1 MSSFGI
7 QKGLKPH
14 FRTALISG
22 EDCKNVTDQK
32 RKENSKIYL
41 LFVLAFMFLLG
52 LIIRR
57 MDTPGQKFPAE
68 DLLNERLRQN
78 QTFNY
83 DYFDII
89 KWP

>member
-1 MSSFGI
+1 MSSYDI

-41 LFVLAFMFLLG
+41 LFVLTFMFLLG

-57 MDTPGQKFPAE
+57 MNTSEQKLAE
-68 DLLNERLRQN
+68 DLLNERLGQN